1 MKEAVVPQDLVE
13 LAEGPGAL
21 GVEAH
26 LRENNVVSLPECPS
40 SHFIIDDPTWM
51 TGTLF

>member
-1 MKEAVVPQDLVE
+1 VAGYLMKEAVVPQDLVK

-26 LRENNVVSLPECPS
+26 LRENNLVSLPECLS
-40 SHFIIDDPTWM
+40 FYH
-51 TGTLF
+51 